1 MNQKIEIENRNQQM
15 NWGIEMEN
23 RNWKLKLLGMFS
35 SIGIVFL
42 IFWILVDIF
51 ICKIDISDSDS
62 ENTNSDSENTNPKIE
77 NEIQNSGRLPGDDVE
92 ASGFAGNWNEDF
104 DNENEIQ
111 ILNLTMVE
119 YSRPPFF
126 NLTEAER
133 KTIQYIVA
141 GEAKGEPMEG
151 KMAVA
156 QCILHGMVKS
166 NWSAERVRIEYQYS
180 GWDDELENVNPEAWA
195 EVVEAVS
202 RVFDD
207 GELISDKPILYF
219 YAPKRVSSDWHE
231 SLNFSCELSNHRF
244 FYLDEDVNADWF
256 LNLRKDV

>member
-1 MNQKIEIENRNQQM
+1 
-15 NWGIEMEN
+15 MEN
-23 RNWKLKLLGMFS
+23 RNYKYKIEELFS
-35 SIGIVFL
+35 VIWIGIGFGFL
-42 IFWILVDIF
+42 ILALIF
-51 ICKIDISDSDS
+51 GIFSCGFGFEIDFGKSDS
-62 ENTNSDSENTNPKIE
+62 KI
-77 NEIQNSGRLPGDDVE
+77 EIQNSGRLLGDDVE
-92 ASGFAGNWNEDF
+92 ASGFAGNWNENF
-104 DNENEIQ
+104 DTKNEIQ
-111 ILNLTMVE
+111 ILDLTMVE
-119 YSRPPFF
+119 YSHPPFF
-126 NLTEAER
+126 NLTKAER

-180 GWDDELENVNPEAWA
+180 GWDDELENTNSEAWD
-195 EVVEAVS
+195 EVIEAVS

-219 YAPKRVSSDWHE
+219 YAPKHSDGKWHKTLE
-231 SLNFSCELSNHRF
+231 FAFEISGHRF

>member
-23 RNWKLKLLGMFS
+23 RNYKYKFEELFS
-35 SIGIVFL
+35 VIWIGIGFGFL
-42 IFWILVDIF
+42 ILAFIIGIF
-51 ICKIDISDSDS
+51 SYGFGFEIEIYKS
-62 ENTNSDSENTNPKIE
+62 NPKIE
-77 NEIQNSGRLPGDDVE
+77 NKIQDLGRIKGDDIE
-92 ASGFAGNWNEDF
+92 ATGYAGNWNGNF
-104 DNENEIQ
+104 DIENEIQ
-111 ILNLTMVE
+111 ILDLAMVE

-126 NLTEAER
+126 NLTETDR

-141 GEAKGEPMEG
+141 GEAKGEPIEG

-166 NWSAERVRIEYQYS
+166 DWSAERVRIEYKYS
-180 GWDDELENVNPEAWA
+180 GWDDELENTNSEAWA

-219 YAPKRVSSDWHE
+219 YAPDITSSSWHE
-231 SLNFSCELSNHRF
+231 SLNHAVTIGGHRF

>member
-1 MNQKIEIENRNQQM
+1 
-15 NWGIEMEN
+15 MEN
-23 RNWKLKLLGMFS
+23 RNYKYRHEELISGIW
-35 SIGIVFL
+35 IGICIGFL
-42 IFWILVDIF
+42 ILALIF
-51 ICKIDISDSDS
+51 GIFSYGFGFEIDFGTSNS
-62 ENTNSDSENTNPKIE
+62 EIG
-77 NEIQNSGRLPGDDVE
+77 IQNSGRLPGDDVE
-92 ASGFAGNWNEDF
+92 ASSFAGNWNGNF
-104 DNENEIQ
+104 DTKNEIQ
-111 ILNLTMVE
+111 ILNLAMVE
-119 YSRPPFF
+119 YSQPPFF
-126 NLTEAER
+126 NLTETDR

-166 NWSAERVRIEYQYS
+166 DWSAERVRIEYQYS
-180 GWDDELENVNPEAWA
+180 GWDDELENANPEAWG
-195 EVVEAVS
+195 EVVKAVS

-219 YAPKRVSSDWHE
+219 YAPDITSSSWHE
-231 SLNFSCELSNHRF
+231 SLNHAVTIGGHKF

>member
-1 MNQKIEIENRNQQM
+1 
-15 NWGIEMEN
+15 MEN
-23 RNWKLKLLGMFS
+23 RNWELKLLGMFS

-62 ENTNSDSENTNPKIE
+62 ENAIPKIE
-77 NEIQNSGRLPGDDVE
+77 NEIQDDGRLPGDDVE

-104 DNENEIQ
+104 YNENEIE
-111 ILNLTMVE
+111 ILDLTMVE

-151 KMAVA
+151 
-156 QCILHGMVKS
+156 
-166 NWSAERVRIEYQYS
+166 
-180 GWDDELENVNPEAWA
+180 
-195 EVVEAVS
+195 
-202 RVFDD
+202 
-207 GELISDKPILYF
+207 
-219 YAPKRVSSDWHE
+219 
-231 SLNFSCELSNHRF
+231 
-244 FYLDEDVNADWF
+244 
-256 LNLRKDV
+256 

>member
-1 MNQKIEIENRNQQM
+1 MNQKIENENRNQQM
-15 NWGIEMEN
+15 NWGIEMKN
-23 RNWKLKLLGMFS
+23 RNQKLNLDFVS
-35 SIGIVFL
+35 AFWIGIGFGFL
-42 IFWILVDIF
+42 ILALIF
-51 ICKIDISDSDS
+51 GIFSYGFGFEIDFEKSNSKI
-62 ENTNSDSENTNPKIE
+62 
-77 NEIQNSGRLPGDDVE
+77 EIQNSGRLLGDDVE

-111 ILNLTMVE
+111 ILDLAMVE
-119 YSRPPFF
+119 YSHPPFF
-126 NLTEAER
+126 NLTETDR

-166 NWSAERVRIEYQYS
+166 DWSAERVRIEYQYS
-180 GWDDELENVNPEAWA
+180 GWDDELENTNSEAWA

-219 YAPKRVSSDWHE
+219 YAPKHSDGKWHKTLE
-231 SLNFSCELSNHRF
+231 FAFEISGHRF

>member
-1 MNQKIEIENRNQQM
+1 MK
-15 NWGIEMEN
+15 N
-23 RNWKLKLLGMFS
+23 RNWKLKLLGILS

-51 ICKIDISDSDS
+51 ICKIDVS
-62 ENTNSDSENTNPKIE
+62 NSDLKNANPKIE
-77 NEIQNSGRLPGDDVE
+77 NEIQDSGRLPGDDVE
-92 ASGFAGNWNEDF
+92 ASGYAGNWNEDY
-104 DNENEIQ
+104 DNEIEFEI
-111 ILNLTMVE
+111 LDLTMVE
-119 YSRPPFF
+119 YSQPRFF

-151 KMAVA
+151 KMAVV
-156 QCILHGMVKS
+156 QCILNGMVKS
-166 NWSAERVRIEYQYS
+166 GWSAERVRIEYKYS
-180 GWDDELENVNPEAWA
+180 GWDDELKNVNPEAWA

-219 YAPKRVSSDWHE
+219 YAPKYSDGKWHKTLE
-231 SLNFSCELSNHRF
+231 FAFEISGHRF
-244 FYLDEDVNADWF
+244 FYLKEDESADWF
-256 LNLRKDV
+256 LKLKEQYF

>member
-1 MNQKIEIENRNQQM
+1 
-15 NWGIEMEN
+15 MEN

-51 ICKIDISDSDS
+51 ICKIGISDSDS
-62 ENTNSDSENTNPKIE
+62 ENAIPKIE
-77 NEIQNSGRLPGDDVE
+77 NKIQDDGRLPGDDVE

-104 DNENEIQ
+104 YNENEIE
-111 ILNLTMVE
+111 ILNLAMVE
-119 YSRPPFF
+119 YSHPPFF
-126 NLTEAER
+126 NLTEADR

-180 GWDDELENVNPEAWA
+180 GWDDELENANPEVWA

-219 YAPKRVSSDWHE
+219 YAPDITSSSWHE
-231 SLNFSCELSNHRF
+231 SLNHAVTIEGHKF

-256 LNLRKDV
+256 LNLRKGV

>member
-1 MNQKIEIENRNQQM
+1 
-15 NWGIEMEN
+15 MEN
-23 RNWKLKLLGMFS
+23 QNWELKLLGILS

-42 IFWILVDIF
+42 IFWILVDVF
-51 ICKIDISDSDS
+51 VFKIDVSDSDF
-62 ENTNSDSENTNPKIE
+62 ENTNPKIE
-77 NEIQNSGRLPGDDVE
+77 IKNEDDGRLPGDDVE
-92 ASGFAGNWNEDF
+92 ASGYAGNWDF
-104 DNENEIQ
+104 ENETGIYY
-111 ILNLTMVE
+111 LESSMVE
-119 YSRPPFF
+119 YDARPVFF

-133 KTIQYIVA
+133 QTIQYIVA

-180 GWDDELENVNPEAWA
+180 GWDDELENVNPEAWG

-219 YAPKRVSSDWHE
+219 YAPEYSSGKWHE
-231 SLNFSCELSNHRF
+231 TLEFSFELSGHRF
-244 FYLDEDVNADWF
+244 FYLKEDESADWF
-256 LNLRKDV
+256 LKLKEQYF

>member
-1 MNQKIEIENRNQQM
+1 
-15 NWGIEMEN
+15 MEN
-23 RNWKLKLLGMFS
+23 RNYKYRHEELISGIW
-35 SIGIVFL
+35 IGICIGLLISAL
-42 IFWILVDIF
+42 IFGIF
-51 ICKIDISDSDS
+51 GCGFGFEIDFGKS
-62 ENTNSDSENTNPKIE
+62 NSE

-104 DNENEIQ
+104 YNENEIQ
-111 ILNLTMVE
+111 ILDLAMVE
-119 YSRPPFF
+119 YSHPPFF

-180 GWDDELENVNPEAWA
+180 GWDDELENANPEAWG

-219 YAPKRVSSDWHE
+219 YAPDITSSSWHE
-231 SLNFSCELSNHRF
+231 SLNHAVTIEGHKF

>member
-1 MNQKIEIENRNQQM
+1 MK
-15 NWGIEMEN
+15 N
-23 RNWKLKLLGMFS
+23 RNWELKLLGMLS

-51 ICKIDISDSDS
+51 ICKIDVS
-62 ENTNSDSENTNPKIE
+62 NSDFKNANPKIE
-77 NEIQNSGRLPGDDVE
+77 NEIQDSGRLPGDDVE
-92 ASGFAGNWNEDF
+92 ASGYAGDWDGNFEG
-104 DNENEIQ
+104 EIEFE
-111 ILNLTMVE
+111 ILDLVMVE
-119 YSRPPFF
+119 YSRPRFF
-126 NLTEAER
+126 NLTETER

-156 QCILHGMVKS
+156 QCILHGMAKS
-166 NWSAERVRIEYQYS
+166 GWSAERVRIEYQYS

-219 YAPKRVSSDWHE
+219 YAPDITSSSWHE
-231 SLNFSCELSNHRF
+231 SLNHAVTIEGHKF

-256 LNLRKDV
+256 LNLRKGV

>member
-1 MNQKIEIENRNQQM
+1 
-15 NWGIEMEN
+15 MEN

-62 ENTNSDSENTNPKIE
+62 KNTNPKIE

-104 DNENEIQ
+104 YNENEIE

-133 KTIQYIVA
+133 ETIQYIVA
-141 GEAKGEPMEG
+141 GEAKGEPIEG

-166 NWSAERVRIEYQYS
+166 GWTAEKVRIEYQYS

-219 YAPKRVSSDWHE
+219 YAPKHSDGKWHKTLE
-231 SLNFSCELSNHRF
+231 FAFEISGHRF

>member
-1 MNQKIEIENRNQQM
+1 MNQKIEIKNRNQQM

-23 RNWKLKLLGMFS
+23 RNQKLNLDFVS
-35 SIGIVFL
+35 AFWIEIGFGFL
-42 IFWILVDIF
+42 ILALIF
-51 ICKIDISDSDS
+51 GIFSYGFGFEIEICKS
-62 ENTNSDSENTNPKIE
+62 NPKIE
-77 NEIQNSGRLPGDDVE
+77 SKIQDSGRIKGDDIE
-92 ASGFAGNWNEDF
+92 ATGYAGNWNGNF
-104 DNENEIQ
+104 DIENENQ
-111 ILNLTMVE
+111 ILDLAMVK
-119 YSRPPFF
+119 YSHPPFF

-166 NWSAERVRIEYQYS
+166 GWSAERVRIEYKYS

-207 GELISDKPILYF
+207 GEMISDKPILYF

-231 SLNFSCELSNHRF
+231 SLNFSCELSSHRF

>member
-23 RNWKLKLLGMFS
+23 RNWKLKLLGIFS
-35 SIGIVFL
+35 SIGVVFL

-62 ENTNSDSENTNPKIE
+62 KNAKPEIE
-77 NEIQNSGRLPGDDVE
+77 NEIQDDGRLPGDDIE
-92 ASGFAGNWNEDF
+92 ASGFAGNWDEDF
-104 DNENEIQ
+104 DNENEIE

-119 YSRPPFF
+119 YSHPPFF
-126 NLTEAER
+126 NLTEADR

-166 NWSAERVRIEYQYS
+166 GWSAERVRIEYQYS
-180 GWDDELENVNPEAWA
+180 GWDDELENTNPEAWA

-219 YAPKRVSSDWHE
+219 YAPKYSDGKWHKTLE
-231 SLNFSCELSNHRF
+231 FAFEISGHRF

-256 LNLRKDV
+256 LNLRKDG

>member
-1 MNQKIEIENRNQQM
+1 
-15 NWGIEMEN
+15 MEN
-23 RNWKLKLLGMFS
+23 QNWKLKLLGMFS

-62 ENTNSDSENTNPKIE
+62 ENTNPKIE
-77 NEIQNSGRLPGDDVE
+77 NEIQDDGRLPGDDVE
-92 ASGFAGNWNEDF
+92 ASGFAGNWNENF
-104 DNENEIQ
+104 DNENEIE

-141 GEAKGEPMEG
+141 GEAKGESMEG

-166 NWSAERVRIEYQYS
+166 GWSAERVRIEYQYS

-219 YAPKRVSSDWHE
+219 YAPDITSSSWHE
-231 SLNFSCELSNHRF
+231 SLNHAVTIEGHRF

-256 LNLRKDV
+256 LNLRKDG

>member
-1 MNQKIEIENRNQQM
+1 MNQKIEIENRNRQM
-15 NWGIEMEN
+15 NWRIEMEN

-62 ENTNSDSENTNPKIE
+62 ENTNPKIE
-77 NEIQNSGRLPGDDVE
+77 NEIQDDGRLPGDDVE

-104 DNENEIQ
+104 DNENEIE

-126 NLTEAER
+126 NLAEVDR

-166 NWSAERVRIEYQYS
+166 GWSAERVRIEYQYS
-180 GWDDELENVNPEAWA
+180 GWDDELENVNSEVWA

-219 YAPKRVSSDWHE
+219 YAPDITSSSWHE
-231 SLNFSCELSNHRF
+231 SLNHAVTIGGHKF

-256 LNLRKDV
+256 LNLRKGV

>member
-23 RNWKLKLLGMFS
+23 RNQKLNLDFVS
-35 SIGIVFL
+35 AFWIGIGFGFL
-42 IFWILVDIF
+42 ILALIIGIF
-51 ICKIDISDSDS
+51 SYGFGFEIDFGKSDS
-62 ENTNSDSENTNPKIE
+62 KI
-77 NEIQNSGRLPGDDVE
+77 EIQNSGRLPGDDVE
-92 ASGFAGNWNEDF
+92 ASGFAGNWNGNFEG
-104 DNENEIQ
+104 ENGIEI
-111 ILNLTMVE
+111 LDLKMVE

-126 NLTEAER
+126 NLTEADR

-156 QCILHGMVKS
+156 QCILNGMVKS
-166 NWSAERVRIEYQYS
+166 DWSAERVRIEYQYS
-180 GWDDELENVNPEAWA
+180 GWDDELENANPEAWD

-219 YAPKRVSSDWHE
+219 YAPKYSNGKWHKTLE
-231 SLNFSCELSNHRF
+231 FAFEISGHRF
-244 FYLDEDVNADWF
+244 FYLNEDVNADWF
-256 LNLRKDV
+256 LKLKE

>member
-1 MNQKIEIENRNQQM
+1 MQ
-15 NWGIEMEN
+15 N
-23 RNWKLKLLGMFS
+23 RNWKLKLLGMLS

-51 ICKIDISDSDS
+51 ICKIDVS
-62 ENTNSDSENTNPKIE
+62 NSDFKNANPKIE
-77 NEIQNSGRLPGDDVE
+77 NEIQDSGRLPGDDVE
-92 ASGFAGNWNEDF
+92 ALGYAGDWEGNF
-104 DNENEIQ
+104 DGENELE
-111 ILNLTMVE
+111 ILDLSMVE
-119 YSRPPFF
+119 YSWSRFF
-126 NLTEAER
+126 NLSETER

-141 GEAKGEPMEG
+141 GEAKGESMEG

-156 QCILHGMVKS
+156 QCILNGMVKS
-166 NWSAERVRIEYQYS
+166 DWTAEKVRIEYQYS
-180 GWDDELENVNPEAWA
+180 GWDDELEKTNPEAWT

-219 YAPKRVSSDWHE
+219 YAPDITSSSWHE
-231 SLNFSCELSNHRF
+231 SLNHAVTIGGHRF

-256 LNLRKDV
+256 LNLRKDG

>member
-1 MNQKIEIENRNQQM
+1 
-15 NWGIEMEN
+15 MEN
-23 RNWKLKLLGMFS
+23 RNYKYRHEELISGIW
-35 SIGIVFL
+35 IGICIGLLTSAL
-42 IFWILVDIF
+42 IFGIF
-51 ICKIDISDSDS
+51 GCGFGFEIDFGKSNS
-62 ENTNSDSENTNPKIE
+62 ET
-77 NEIQNSGRLPGDDVE
+77 EIQNSGRLPGDDVE

-104 DNENEIQ
+104 YNENEIQ
-111 ILNLTMVE
+111 ILNLAMVE
-119 YSRPPFF
+119 YSHPPFF
-126 NLTEAER
+126 NLTEADR

-141 GEAKGEPMEG
+141 GEAKGEPIEG

-207 GELISDKPILYF
+207 GKLISDKPILYF
-219 YAPKRVSSDWHE
+219 YAPKHSDGKWHKTLE
-231 SLNFSCELSNHRF
+231 FAFEISGHRF

-256 LNLRKDV
+256 LNLRKDG

>member
-15 NWGIEMEN
+15 NWGIGMEN
-23 RNWKLKLLGMFS
+23 RNWELKLLGMFS

-62 ENTNSDSENTNPKIE
+62 ENTNPKIE
-77 NEIQNSGRLPGDDVE
+77 NEIQDDGRLPGDDVE

-104 DNENEIQ
+104 YNENEIE
-111 ILNLTMVE
+111 ILDLKMVE

-126 NLTEAER
+126 NLTEADR

-166 NWSAERVRIEYQYS
+166 GWSTERVRIEYQYS
-180 GWDDELENVNPEAWA
+180 GWDDELENANPEAWG

-219 YAPKRVSSDWHE
+219 YAPNVVSSSWHE
-231 SLNFSCELSNHRF
+231 SLNHAVTIGGHKF

>member
-1 MNQKIEIENRNQQM
+1 MNQKIEIENRNRQM
-15 NWGIEMEN
+15 NWRIEMEN

-62 ENTNSDSENTNPKIE
+62 ENTNPKIE
-77 NEIQNSGRLPGDDVE
+77 NEIQDDGRLPGDDVE

-104 DNENEIQ
+104 YNENEIE

-119 YSRPPFF
+119 YSHPPFF

-166 NWSAERVRIEYQYS
+166 GWSAERVRIEYQYS
-180 GWDDELENVNPEAWA
+180 GWDDELENTDSGAWA

-219 YAPKRVSSDWHE
+219 YAPNVVSSSWHE
-231 SLNFSCELSNHRF
+231 SLNQAITIGWHKFL
-244 FYLDEDVNADWF
+244 YLDEDVNADWF

>member
-15 NWGIEMEN
+15 NWGIAMEN

-62 ENTNSDSENTNPKIE
+62 ENTNPKIE
-77 NEIQNSGRLPGDDVE
+77 NEIQDDGRLPGDDVE

-104 DNENEIQ
+104 YNENEIE

-119 YSRPPFF
+119 YSHPPFF
-126 NLTEAER
+126 NLTDADR

-156 QCILHGMVKS
+156 QCVLHGMVKS
-166 NWSAERVRIEYQYS
+166 GWSAERVRIEYQYS
-180 GWDDELENVNPEAWA
+180 GWDDELENVNPKAWG

-207 GELISDKPILYF
+207 GELISDRPILYF
-219 YAPKRVSSDWHE
+219 YAPNITSSSWHE
-231 SLNFSCELSNHRF
+231 SLNHAVTIEGHRF

>member
-1 MNQKIEIENRNQQM
+1 
-15 NWGIEMEN
+15 MEN
-23 RNWKLKLLGMFS
+23 RNWELKLLGMLS
-35 SIGIVFL
+35 SIGAVFL

-51 ICKIDISDSDS
+51 VFKIDVS
-62 ENTNSDSENTNPKIE
+62 NSDFENTNPKIE
-77 NEIQNSGRLPGDDVE
+77 IENEDDGRLPGDDVE
-92 ASGFAGNWNEDF
+92 ASGYAGNWDF
-104 DNENEIQ
+104 ENETGIYY
-111 ILNLTMVE
+111 LESSMVE
-119 YSRPPFF
+119 YDARPVFF

-133 KTIQYIVA
+133 QTIQYIVA
-141 GEAKGEPMEG
+141 GEAKGESMEG

-156 QCILHGMVKS
+156 QCVLHGMVKS

-207 GELISDKPILYF
+207 GELVSDKPILYF
-219 YAPKRVSSDWHE
+219 YAPEYSSGKWHE
-231 SLNFSCELSNHRF
+231 TLEFSFELSGHRF
-244 FYLDEDVNADWF
+244 FYLKEDVSADWF

>member
-1 MNQKIEIENRNQQM
+1 
-15 NWGIEMEN
+15 MEN
-23 RNWKLKLLGMFS
+23 RNRKSNLDFVSAFW
-35 SIGIVFL
+35 IGICFGFL
-42 IFWILVDIF
+42 ILALIF
-51 ICKIDISDSDS
+51 GIFSYGFGFEIDFYKS
-62 ENTNSDSENTNPKIE
+62 NSKTKT
-77 NEIQNSGRLPGDDVE
+77 QNSGRLPGDNVE
-92 ASGFAGNWNEDF
+92 ALGYAGNWDGNF
-104 DNENEIQ
+104 DIENENR
-111 ILNLTMVE
+111 ILDLSMVE
-119 YSRPPFF
+119 YSWPRFF

-156 QCILHGMVKS
+156 QCILNGMVKS
-166 NWSAERVRIEYQYS
+166 GWSAERVRIEYQYS
-180 GWDDELENVNPEAWA
+180 GWDDELENANPEAWA

-219 YAPKRVSSDWHE
+219 YAPDITSSSWHE
-231 SLNFSCELSNHRF
+231 SLNHAVTIEGHRF

-256 LNLRKDV
+256 LNLRKDA

>member
-1 MNQKIEIENRNQQM
+1 MNQKIEIENRNRQM

-23 RNWKLKLLGMFS
+23 RNWKLNLDFVS
-35 SIGIVFL
+35 AFWIGIGFGFL
-42 IFWILVDIF
+42 ILALIF
-51 ICKIDISDSDS
+51 GIFSYGFGFEIEISKS
-62 ENTNSDSENTNPKIE
+62 NPKIE
-77 NEIQNSGRLPGDDVE
+77 NKIQDSGRIKGDDIE
-92 ASGFAGNWNEDF
+92 ATGYAGNWNGNF

-111 ILNLTMVE
+111 ILDLKMVE

-126 NLTEAER
+126 NLTEADR

-156 QCILHGMVKS
+156 QCILNGMVKS
-166 NWSAERVRIEYQYS
+166 GWSAERVRIEYQYS

-219 YAPKRVSSDWHE
+219 YAPNVVSSSWHE
-231 SLNFSCELSNHRF
+231 SLNHAVTIGGHKF

>member
-1 MNQKIEIENRNQQM
+1 MSQKIEIENRNRQM
-15 NWGIEMEN
+15 NWGIEMGN

-62 ENTNSDSENTNPKIE
+62 ENTNPKIE
-77 NEIQNSGRLPGDDVE
+77 NEIQDDGRLPGDDVE

-126 NLTEAER
+126 NLTKAER

-156 QCILHGMVKS
+156 QCILHSMVKS
-166 NWSAERVRIEYQYS
+166 GWSAERVRIEYQYS

-219 YAPKRVSSDWHE
+219 YAPDITSSSWHE
-231 SLNFSCELSNHRF
+231 SLNHAVTIGGHKF

-256 LNLRKDV
+256 LNLRKDG

>member
-42 IFWILVDIF
+42 IFWILVDVF
-51 ICKIDISDSDS
+51 ICKIDISDLDS
-62 ENTNSDSENTNPKIE
+62 ENTNQKIE
-77 NEIQNSGRLPGDDVE
+77 NEIQDDGRLPGDDVE

-104 DNENEIQ
+104 YNENEIQ
-111 ILNLTMVE
+111 ILNLTMVK
-119 YSRPPFF
+119 YSHPPFF
-126 NLTEAER
+126 NLTEADR

-166 NWSAERVRIEYQYS
+166 GWSAERVRIEYQYS
-180 GWDDELENVNPEAWA
+180 GWDEELENVNPEAWA

-207 GELISDKPILYF
+207 VELISDKPILYF
-219 YAPKRVSSDWHE
+219 YAPDIISSSWHE
-231 SLNFSCELSNHRF
+231 SLNHAVTIEGHKF

>member
-1 MNQKIEIENRNQQM
+1 
-15 NWGIEMEN
+15 MEN

-62 ENTNSDSENTNPKIE
+62 ENTNPKTE
-77 NEIQNSGRLPGDDVE
+77 NEIQDDGRLPGDDVE

-104 DNENEIQ
+104 YNENEIE
-111 ILNLTMVE
+111 ILNLAMVE
-119 YSRPPFF
+119 YSHPPFF
-126 NLTEAER
+126 NLTEADR

-141 GEAKGEPMEG
+141 GEAKGEPIEG

-156 QCILHGMVKS
+156 QCLLNAMVKDGL
-166 NWSAERVRIEYQYS
+166 SASDVRKKYQYS
-180 GWDDELENVNPEAWA
+180 GWDDELQNSNPNCWA
-195 EVVEAVS
+195 EVCEAVS

-207 GELISDKPILYF
+207 GEFVSENPILYF
-219 YAPKRVSSDWHE
+219 YAPELVYSSWHE
-231 SLNFSCELSNHRF
+231 SLNHAVTIGGHKF

-256 LNLRKDV
+256 LNLKGEV

>member
-23 RNWKLKLLGMFS
+23 RNWDLILIRLFELFS
-35 SIGIVFL
+35 LIGIVFL
-42 IFWILVDIF
+42 IFWNLADIF
-51 ICKIDISDSDS
+51 ICKIDISDSNS
-62 ENTNSDSENTNPKIE
+62 ENANPKIE
-77 NEIQNSGRLPGDDVE
+77 NKIQDDGRLPGDDVE

-104 DNENEIQ
+104 YNENEIQ

-126 NLTEAER
+126 NLTEADR

-156 QCILHGMVKS
+156 QCILNGMVKS
-166 NWSAERVRIEYQYS
+166 NWTAEKVRIEYQYS
-180 GWDDELENVNPEAWA
+180 GWDDELEKSNPETWA

-219 YAPKRVSSDWHE
+219 YAPEYSSGKWHE
-231 SLNFSCELSNHRF
+231 TLEFSFELSGHRF
-244 FYLDEDVNADWF
+244 FYLKEDVSADWF
-256 LNLRKDV
+256 LKLKE

>member
-1 MNQKIEIENRNQQM
+1 
-15 NWGIEMEN
+15 MEN

-62 ENTNSDSENTNPKIE
+62 DSENTNPKIE
-77 NEIQNSGRLPGDDVE
+77 NEIQDDGRLPGDDVE

-104 DNENEIQ
+104 YNENKIQ

-119 YSRPPFF
+119 YSHLPFF

-141 GEAKGEPMEG
+141 GEAKDEPMEG

-156 QCILHGMVKS
+156 QCFLHGMVKS
-166 NWSAERVRIEYQYS
+166 GWSAERVRIEYQYS
-180 GWDDELENVNPEAWA
+180 GWDNELENVNPEAWA

-219 YAPKRVSSDWHE
+219 YAPDITSSSWHE
-231 SLNFSCELSNHRF
+231 SLNHAITIEGHKF

-256 LNLRKDV
+256 LNLRKDG

>member
-1 MNQKIEIENRNQQM
+1 MNQKIEIENRNRQM

-23 RNWKLKLLGMFS
+23 RNQKLNLDFVS
-35 SIGIVFL
+35 AFWIGIGFGFL
-42 IFWILVDIF
+42 ILALIIGIF
-51 ICKIDISDSDS
+51 SYGFGFEIEICKS
-62 ENTNSDSENTNPKIE
+62 NPKIE
-77 NEIQNSGRLPGDDVE
+77 NKIQDSGRIKSDNIE
-92 ASGFAGNWNEDF
+92 ATGYAGNWNGNF
-104 DNENEIQ
+104 DIENENQ
-111 ILNLTMVE
+111 ILNLKMVE

-126 NLTEAER
+126 NLTEADR

-166 NWSAERVRIEYQYS
+166 DWSAERVRIEYQYS
-180 GWDDELENVNPEAWA
+180 GWDDELENTNSEACA

-207 GELISDKPILYF
+207 GEMISDKPILYF
-219 YAPKRVSSDWHE
+219 YAPDITSSSWHE
-231 SLNFSCELSNHRF
+231 SLNHAVTIGGHRF

>member
-1 MNQKIEIENRNQQM
+1 MNQKIEIENRNRQM

-23 RNWKLKLLGMFS
+23 RNQKLNLDFVSAFL
-35 SIGIVFL
+35 IGIGFGFL
-42 IFWILVDIF
+42 ILALIF
-51 ICKIDISDSDS
+51 GIFSYGFGFEIEICKS
-62 ENTNSDSENTNPKIE
+62 NPKIE
-77 NEIQNSGRLPGDDVE
+77 SKIQDSGRIKGDNIE
-92 ASGFAGNWNEDF
+92 ATGYAGNWNGNF

-111 ILNLTMVE
+111 ILDLAMVE
-119 YSRPPFF
+119 YSHPPFF
-126 NLTEAER
+126 NLTETDR

-166 NWSAERVRIEYQYS
+166 GWSAERVRIEYKYS
-180 GWDDELENVNPEAWA
+180 GWDDELENANPEAWA

-219 YAPKRVSSDWHE
+219 YAPNVVSSSWHE
-231 SLNFSCELSNHRF
+231 SLNHAITIGGHKF

-256 LNLRKDV
+256 LKLKEKCF

>member
-23 RNWKLKLLGMFS
+23 RNQKLNLDFVS
-35 SIGIVFL
+35 AFWIGICFGFL
-42 IFWILVDIF
+42 ILALIIGIF
-51 ICKIDISDSDS
+51 SYGFGFEIDFGKSNS
-62 ENTNSDSENTNPKIE
+62 EI
-77 NEIQNSGRLPGDDVE
+77 EIQNSGRLPGDDVE
-92 ASGFAGNWNEDF
+92 ASGFAGNWNGNFEG
-104 DNENEIQ
+104 ENGIQ
-111 ILNLTMVE
+111 ILDLAMVE
-119 YSRPPFF
+119 YSHPPFF
-126 NLTEAER
+126 NLTETDR

-156 QCILHGMVKS
+156 QCILNGMVKS
-166 NWSAERVRIEYQYS
+166 GWSAERVRIEYQYS
-180 GWDDELENVNPEAWA
+180 GWDDELENTNSEAWA

-219 YAPKRVSSDWHE
+219 YAPEYSSGKWHE
-231 SLNFSCELSNHRF
+231 TLEFSFELSGHRF
-244 FYLDEDVNADWF
+244 FYLKEDESADWF
-256 LNLRKDV
+256 LKLKEQYF

>member
-1 MNQKIEIENRNQQM
+1 MNQKIEIENRNRQM
-15 NWGIEMEN
+15 NWRIEMEN
-23 RNWKLKLLGMFS
+23 RDWELILIRLFELFS
-35 SIGIVFL
+35 LIGIVFL
-42 IFWILVDIF
+42 IFWNLADIF
-51 ICKIDISDSDS
+51 ICKIDVS
-62 ENTNSDSENTNPKIE
+62 NSDLKNANLKIE
-77 NEIQNSGRLPGDDVE
+77 NEIQDLGRLPGDDIE
-92 ASGFAGNWNEDF
+92 ATGYAGNWNENF
-104 DNENEIQ
+104 EGENEIQ
-111 ILNLTMVE
+111 ILDLAMVE
-119 YSRPPFF
+119 YSHPPFF
-126 NLTEAER
+126 NLTKAER

-166 NWSAERVRIEYQYS
+166 GWSAERVRIEYQYS
-180 GWDDELENVNPEAWA
+180 GWDDELENANPEAWA
-195 EVVEAVS
+195 EVVKAVS

-219 YAPKRVSSDWHE
+219 YAPNIVSSSWHE
-231 SLNFSCELSNHRF
+231 SLNHAITIGGHRF

>member
-1 MNQKIEIENRNQQM
+1 
-15 NWGIEMEN
+15 MEN
-23 RNWKLKLLGMFS
+23 RNYKYRHEELISGIW
-35 SIGIVFL
+35 IGIGFGFL
-42 IFWILVDIF
+42 ILALIIGIF
-51 ICKIDISDSDS
+51 SYGFGFEIEICKS
-62 ENTNSDSENTNPKIE
+62 NPKIE
-77 NEIQNSGRLPGDDVE
+77 NKIQDLGRIKGDNIE
-92 ASGFAGNWNEDF
+92 ASGFAGNWNGNF
-104 DNENEIQ
+104 DIENEIQ
-111 ILNLTMVE
+111 ILDLTMVE
-119 YSRPPFF
+119 YSHPPFF
-126 NLTEAER
+126 NLTKTDR

-156 QCILHGMVKS
+156 QCILNGMVKS
-166 NWSAERVRIEYQYS
+166 GWSAERVRIEYQYS

-219 YAPKRVSSDWHE
+219 YAPNITSSFWHE